1 MEQWMLSSCTCAGW
15 NKYLKCVHITTL
27 AYILKMIPM
36 DEYNKFLPVAPKK
49 KRGALSKTVK
59 ALQYQPSD
67 IEELGDRIFNNELDD
82 EEEMNA
88 LVLEAEDEEE
98 ENQVEEPQ
106 TTQKEPQ
113 KKQTR
118 QKKTYIVENT
128 RDTRSKR
135 ATVCDNTSTAKRIK
149 Y

>member
-1 MEQWMLSSCTCAGW
+1 MFGRNIYKYICTFIPYFSCFCTCSR
-15 NKYLKCVHITTL
+15 HISSGTCQTKIKPHL
-27 AYILKMIPM
+27 TSLIKWSPINTKGEHAWSR
-36 DEYNKFLPVAPKK
+36 AARSSK
-49 KRGALSKTVK
+49 KRSQWRHWTHRQSAPGRAD
-59 ALQYQPSD
+59 PP
-67 IEELGDRIFNNELDD
+67 
-82 EEEMNA
+82 
-88 LVLEAEDEEE
+88 VLEAEDEEE

-113 KKQTR
+113 KKKTR

-128 RDTRSKR
+128 RDTWSKR